1 MAMEIMGNGCTGD
14 LEDSWFAIPIRRTN
28 ERDIY
33 FLIMIS
39 ALHRP
44 NSLEMGDRGAWG
56 PGAPPGGW
64 GGPPRSQVQQVS
76 LFLPRKM
83 VLKLCHSELHV
94 DHHRCG
100 SLTKSRTLE
109 LVMVVQG
116 A

>member
-64 GGPPRSQVQQVS
+64 GGPPRSQVQQVN
-76 LFLPRKM
+76 LFLTSKNGFQ
-83 VLKLCHSELHV
+83 VV
-94 DHHRCG
+94 
-100 SLTKSRTLE
+100 SL
-109 LVMVVQG
+109 
-116 A
+116 